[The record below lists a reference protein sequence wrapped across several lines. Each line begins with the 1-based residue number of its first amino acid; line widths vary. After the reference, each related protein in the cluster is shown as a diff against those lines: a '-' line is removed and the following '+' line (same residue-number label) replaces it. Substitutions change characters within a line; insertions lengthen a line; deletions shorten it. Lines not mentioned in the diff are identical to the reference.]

1 MDNSVQEAV
10 CQPVYDTPETA
21 TAGIVTG
28 SNLAIS
34 GRLGMPGRDY
44 PAPAVSRKRFRELIA
59 LAYETVEWLEKKG
72 LKKGEQCEFREIA
85 ERLWWK
91 E

>member
-1 MDNSVQEAV
+1 MDTCVQEV
-10 CQPVYDTPETA
+10 PTA
-21 TAGIVTG
+21 T
-28 SNLAIS
+28 S
-34 GRLGMPGRDY
+34 GNINVNPNQQTIN
-44 PAPAVSRKRFRELIA
+44 RKRLRELFA
-59 LAYETVEWLEKKG
+59 LAYETVEWLESKG

>member
-1 MDNSVQEAV
+1 MDSIQLANDAV
-10 CQPVYDTPETA
+10 CENRTITA
-21 TAGIVTG
+21 EWRGVPG
-28 SNLAIS
+28 SPMVANQQAIS
-34 GRLGMPGRDY
+34 RARL
-44 PAPAVSRKRFRELIA
+44 KQLFA
-59 LAYETVEWLEKKG
+59 LAYETVEWLESKG